1 MVFNNSNRFF
11 IGLLL
16 VITVFFSYLYSLDYY
31 LLFLVLFLITYDLY
45 KININTIYL
54 FTLFIVCIVLSIIPI
69 YQFFKYFFLI
79 ELLLIIFI
87 LINKNYIKYYF
98 AFLIYVF
105 YLLLFYINH
114 VDRDL
119 LYIIIFVSFFNDTVA
134 YLAGKNLGGPLIV
147 PNISPKKT
155 WSGTLISFILTLLL
169 LYFFKFNILL
179 SIIMAISLFLG
190 DIFFSYIKRYL
201 NIKDFSMSFGEHGGV
216 LDRLDS
222 MFFVAIILQT
232 YLVIFTWDVR

>member
-1 MVFNNSNRFF
+1 MVFNNSNRLF
-11 IGLLL
+11 IGLLIVL
-16 VITVFFSYLYSLDYY
+16 TVFFSYLFSYDYY
-31 LLFLVLFLITYDLY
+31 LLFLILFLITYDLY
-45 KININTIYL
+45 KININNIYL
-54 FTLFIVCIVLSIIPI
+54 FTLLIVCIVLSIIPI
-69 YQFFKYFFLI
+69 YQIFKYFFCI

-98 AFLIYVF
+98 VFLIYVF

-119 LYIIIFVSFFNDTVA
+119 LYIIIFVSFFNDTIA
-134 YLAGKNLGGPLIV
+134 YLVGKNLGGPLII

-155 WSGTLISFILTLLL
+155 WSGTLISFMFSSLL
-169 LYFFKFNILL
+169 LYFLKFNIFL

-190 DIFFSYIKRYL
+190 DVFFSFIKRHL
-201 NIKDFSMSFGEHGGV
+201 NIKDFSMSFGDHGGV

-232 YLVIFTWDVR
+232 YLVIFT